1 MLHAI
6 SLNDDESYAVMKKL
20 FLILLL
26 SGCNEPI
33 KHESKTYTG
42 DSDWLRINKLV
53 TEIEQQEVD
62 LCINDKSTCQPASD
76 GAAGMVRS
84 LEK

>member
-1 MLHAI
+1 
-6 SLNDDESYAVMKKL
+6 MKKL

-26 SGCNEPI
+26 AGCNEPV

-53 TEIEQQEVD
+53 TD
-62 LCINDKSTCQPASD
+62 LENNDFERCIKDKSTCQHASD
-76 GAAGMVRS
+76 SAANMARS

>member
-1 MLHAI
+1 
-6 SLNDDESYAVMKKL
+6 MKKL
-20 FLILLL
+20 FVILLVVA
-26 SGCNEPI
+26 CNEPI

-53 TEIEQQEVD
+53 TEIEKQEVT
-62 LCINDKSTCQPASD
+62 LCIKDKSTCQPASVD
-76 GAAGMVRS
+76 AQNMVRS

>member
-1 MLHAI
+1 M
-6 SLNDDESYAVMKKL
+6 NKL

-26 SGCNEPI
+26 VGCNEPV
-33 KHESKTYTG
+33 KHETKTYTG

-62 LCINDKSTCQPASD
+62 LCIKDKYACHAASVD
-76 GAAGMVRS
+76 AQNMARS

>member
-1 MLHAI
+1 
-6 SLNDDESYAVMKKL
+6 MKKL

-26 SGCNEPI
+26 VGCNEPI

-53 TEIEQQEVD
+53 TD
-62 LCINDKSTCQPASD
+62 LEKNDFERCLKDKSTCQLSSD
-76 GAAGMVRS
+76 SAANMARS

>member
-1 MLHAI
+1 
-6 SLNDDESYAVMKKL
+6 MKKL
-20 FLILLL
+20 ILILSLI
-26 SGCNEPI
+26 GCNEPL
-33 KHESKTYTG
+33 KHETKTYTG

-53 TEIEQQEVD
+53 TD
-62 LCINDKSTCQPASD
+62 LEKNDFERCIKDKSTCQPASA

>member
-1 MLHAI
+1 M
-6 SLNDDESYAVMKKL
+6 NKL

-26 SGCNEPI
+26 VGCNEPV
-33 KHESKTYTG
+33 KHETKTYTG

-53 TEIEQQEVD
+53 TEIESKEVER
-62 LCINDKSTCQPASD
+62 CIKDKSTCQSASKYAQD
-76 GAAGMVRS
+76 MVRS